1 MTNLESLP
9 DDVKRL
15 IAGELYECHSIRLLW
30 QVSKA
35 WHAVAESFV
44 YRGLA
49 WDVTSEHLSVL
60 DDAERL
66 LSRDNHLCKFL
77 EHAR

>member
-1 MTNLESLP
+1 MANLESLP
-9 DDVKRL
+9 EDVKRL
-15 IAGELYECHSIRLLW
+15 IADELDKCHSVRPLW

-35 WHAVAESFV
+35 WSAVAESFV

-49 WDVTSEHLSVL
+49 WAVNRKDSSIRG
-60 DDAERL
+60 DAERL
-66 LSRDNHLCKFL
+66 LSDASKFL